1 MPRGPRGKTRLSDCR
16 PVLHGPPPTGPA
28 TSSRPEGLACMSSS
42 LRGGPV
48 HRVSWRLSACRRAD
62 LAALVPK
69 SQRHRSVLKLHRLEF
84 TILVEPRIT
93 EFSAVSGF
101 FVSTGGQGEV
111 RIPVRRF
118 ALLRTF
124 QLKRALPATTQGS
137 APLPRG
143 PPMPDSSLLAP
154 WSHFFRRTRDGAWKC
169 ITLSSLTSMPHSHQ
183 WIGDGSARTKD

>member
-1 MPRGPRGKTRLSDCR
+1 MKRSRRGHQFGRFPGRHQ
-16 PVLHGPPPTGPA
+16 HGG
-28 TSSRPEGLACMSSS
+28 GLI
-42 LRGGPV
+42 
-48 HRVSWRLSACRRAD
+48 
-62 LAALVPK
+62 AARVPK
-69 SQRHRSVLKLHRLEF
+69 SQRRNPGLKLHRLEF
-84 TILVEPRIT
+84 TILVEPRKT

-118 ALLRTF
+118 AFLRTF

-183 WIGDGSARTKD
+183 WIGDGSARIFWSGRPGRR